1 MGKQTDKK
9 PTCSNCKSK
18 DLGNFLCRNC
28 YENLFVF
35 DSDESLKLFVN
46 EFDSLF
52 PELDAFGHLTF
63 QEMKQL
69 KDEIEAEVAAKM
81 SARLTPHQQDRF
93 FTMHEKVQKARLSL
107 INSENPI
114 LVSANVL
121 GIALLSVG
129 LMSLVF
135 AASLSQGGLLL
146 LIPVIAIVYFN
157 FFVFCVKC
165 KKFVF
170 KKPALVRKT
179 ILEERYGSH
188 TEHQEITTS
197 IQNYDNRGRISGY
210 SSASTYIPHNV
221 EHLDETAEYVYAC
234 SYCGNIWGATSTKR
248 FNLN

>member
-1 MGKQTDKK
+1 MGKQADNK

-28 YENLFVF
+28 YENLFDF
-35 DSDESLKLFVN
+35 DSNESLEQFVK
-46 EFDSLF
+46 EFNSLF
-52 PELDAFGHLTF
+52 PELDVVDEAKTL
-63 QEMKQL
+63 QEVEEL
-69 KDEIEAEVAAKM
+69 GNELDPKM
-81 SARLTPHQQDRF
+81 SARLTSQQQDRF
-93 FTMHEKVQKARLSL
+93 FTMGEKVVKARLGL

-121 GIALLSVG
+121 GITLISVVLISLAL
-129 LMSLVF
+129 

-165 KKFVF
+165 KKFGF
-170 KKPALVRKT
+170 KKPSLVKKT

-188 TEHQEITTS
+188 TEHQEVSTS
-197 IQNYDNRGRISGY
+197 VQNYDSRGRISGY
-210 SSASTYIPHNV
+210 SSASTYIPHTV
-221 EHLDETAEYVYAC
+221 EHVDETAEYVYAC